1 VGFTELHFPGMHLF
15 RQHHDLS
22 QSMNFLNRSSPLVAV
37 FFLFLASCSDDP
49 KLVEKREKQKIE
61 LTRLKGELALV
72 EEKLKNVPADVS
84 SELAEAKKLSEKQSV
99 EIVGLESEIAELEAR
114 KRSLKSEFDAYQ
126 LKYQV
131 K

>member
-1 VGFTELHFPGMHLF
+1 
-15 RQHHDLS
+15 
-22 QSMNFLNRSSPLVAV
+22 MNFFRRHSPLVAV
-37 FFLFLASCSDDP
+37 SFLFLASCSDDP

-61 LTRLKGELALV
+61 LTRLKGELALI

-84 SELAEAKKLSEKQSV
+84 AELAEAKKLSEKQSV
-99 EIVGLESEIAELEAR
+99 EIAGLEKEITELEAR
-114 KRSLKSEFDAYQ
+114 KRSLQSDFDAYQ